1 MQPITYGSILA
12 VFFAASDLETINGA
26 NWYATA
32 QDAAATMAQRYSLS
46 TDTVAAVIAALSPN
60 NRWERNLSDADNLIG
75 AYILG
80 GYSDAV
86 KVKTSTYGLNKT
98 KALKILEG
106 AAPLEVLGGLK
117 VRAFYGCIMGQDAVC
132 IDGHAYAIWRGER
145 ISTSST
151 PKISAKLYASIAA
164 GYVRATDTI
173 NNVLGGE
180 YQPRQVQAIT
190 WLAWRRLNN
199 GGSYDV

>member
-151 PKISAKLYASIAA
+151 PKISAKLYASIATD
-164 GYVRATDTI
+164 YVLATDTI